1 MKIGDKVR
9 FLNDVGGGIVKGFQG
24 KNIVLVEDSDGFDIP
39 TPIHECVV
47 IDTND
52 YNFERHAPKKP
63 EPATPVVA
71 TSAVAKSELSA
82 VTKPELPAY
91 RPQEIRGGDVLNV
104 LLAFVPEDIKT
115 VSGASPFDAYLVND
129 SNYYLYYTYL
139 FAEGKAWS
147 VCSHGVIA
155 PNTKLLLETF
165 DKTELNAREHVAV
178 QLLTFKDGRSFTL
191 KPVVS
196 VELRIDTVKFYKLH
210 TFVAN
215 DFFEIPALLY
225 DIVKNDLPAKQVY
238 VSAEE
243 LQTALLQHK
252 DDGQSAGKPKV
263 SSVRKRPDGK
273 GNEIVEIDLHIG
285 ELLDDTRGMSNGE
298 ILNYQLDKFRSVI
311 EQYRNKREQRIVF
324 IHGKG
329 DGVLRRA
336 LLDELKRK
344 YPDYRYQDASFREY
358 GYGATMVT
366 IK

>member
-9 FLNDVGGGIVKGFQG
+9 FLNEVGGGVVKAFQG
-24 KNIVLVEDSDGFDIP
+24 KNIVLVEDNDGFDIP
-39 TPIHECVV
+39 MPVHECVV

-52 YNFERHAPKKP
+52 YNFVKPAPKKP
-63 EPATPVVA
+63 AEPEPQAA
-71 TSAVAKSELSA
+71 Q

-91 RPQEIRGGDVLNV
+91 RLQETRGGDVLNV
-104 LLAFVPEDIKT
+104 LLAFVPENIKT
-115 VSGASPFDAYLVND
+115 VSTSAFECYLVND

-147 VCSHGVIA
+147 VCMHGVVE
-155 PNTKLLLETF
+155 PNTKFLLETF

-178 QLLTFKDGRSFTL
+178 QLLAFKNDRSFAL
-191 KPVVS
+191 KPAVS

-210 TFVAN
+210 TFEKS
-215 DFFEIPALLY
+215 DFFETPALLY
-225 DIVKNDLPAKQVY
+225 EVVTNDLPARQMY

-243 LQTALLQHK
+243 VKAALLQPKDMPAPKAQQATGKRHK
-252 DDGQSAGKPKV
+252 QGGKQGQG
-263 SSVRKRPDGK
+263 
-273 GNEIVEIDLHIG
+273 IVEVDLHIG

-298 ILNYQLDKFRSVI
+298 ILNYQLDKFRAVL

-344 YPDYRYQDASFREY
+344 YPDYRHQDASFLEY
-358 GYGATMVT
+358 GFGATMVT